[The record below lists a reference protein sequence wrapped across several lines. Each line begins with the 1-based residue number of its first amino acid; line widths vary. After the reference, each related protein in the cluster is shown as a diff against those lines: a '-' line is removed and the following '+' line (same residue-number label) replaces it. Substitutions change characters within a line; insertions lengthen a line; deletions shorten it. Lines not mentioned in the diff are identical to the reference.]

1 MPQKMNLSISVKQ
14 LGKKNP
20 LLQEK
25 SIALALENPV
35 ITTQKLIESIVDHQ
49 VQLFRSSS
57 FEFEDED
64 KIHLPKENYLPILT
78 DTGKVGFGALY
89 NHNKVDLAKAQENA
103 IQAFED
109 GLYAVFYG
117 DDQLETLTEE
127 IDLSQNK
134 PITFVRLTFLAGSYW

>member
-1 MPQKMNLSISVKQ
+1 MNISISVKQ
-14 LGKKNP
+14 LGKKHP

-25 SIALALENPV
+25 NIALAIENPV

-49 VQLFRSSS
+49 VQLFRASS

-78 DTGKVGFGALY
+78 DTGKVGFGAIY
-89 NHNKVDLAKAQENA
+89 NHNQVDLAKAQENA
-103 IQAFED
+103 IVAFED

-117 DDQLETLTEE
+117 DDQLETLSEE

-134 PITFVRLTFLAGSYW
+134 TLMFIRLTFLAGSYW

>member
-1 MPQKMNLSISVKQ
+1 MNISISVKQ
-14 LGKKNP
+14 LGKKHP

-25 SIALALENPV
+25 NIDLAVENPI
-35 ITTQKLIESIVDHQ
+35 ITTLKLIESIVDHQ

-89 NHNKVDLAKAQENA
+89 NHNQVDLAKAQENA
-103 IQAFED
+103 IVAFED
-109 GLYAVFYG
+109 GLYAIFYG
-117 DDQLETLTEE
+117 DDQLEMLTEQ

-134 PITFVRLTFLAGSYW
+134 SITFIRLTFLAGSYW

>member
-1 MPQKMNLSISVKQ
+1 MNISISVKQ
-14 LGKKNP
+14 LGKKHP

-25 SIALALENPV
+25 SIALDIENPV
-35 ITTQKLIESIVDHQ
+35 ISTQKLIESIVDYQ
-49 VQLFRSSS
+49 VQLFHSLS

-89 NHNKVDLAKAQENA
+89 NHNQVDLAKAQENA

-117 DDQLETLTEE
+117 DDQLETLTET

-134 PITFVRLTFLAGSYW
+134 NLTFIRLTFLAGSYW

>member
-1 MPQKMNLSISVKQ
+1 MNINISVKQ
-14 LGKKNP
+14 LGKKHP

-25 SIALALENPV
+25 NIDLAVENPI

-49 VQLFRSSS
+49 VQLFRSRS

-89 NHNKVDLAKAQENA
+89 NHNQVDLAKAQENA
-103 IQAFED
+103 IVAFED

-134 PITFVRLTFLAGSYW
+134 SITFIRLTFLAGSYW

>member
-1 MPQKMNLSISVKQ
+1 MNITISVKQ
-14 LGKKNP
+14 LGKKHP

-25 SIALALENPV
+25 SIALDIENPV
-35 ITTQKLIESIVDHQ
+35 ISTQKLIESIVDYQ
-49 VQLFRSSS
+49 VQLFHVSS

-89 NHNKVDLAKAQENA
+89 NHNKVDLTKAQENA
-103 IQAFED
+103 IVAFED
-109 GLYAVFYG
+109 SLYAVFYG

-134 PITFVRLTFLAGSYW
+134 SVTFIRLTFLAGSYW

>member
-1 MPQKMNLSISVKQ
+1 MNISISVKQ
-14 LGKKNP
+14 LGRKHP

-25 SIALALENPV
+25 SIDLSIENPV
-35 ITTQKLIESIVDHQ
+35 ITTQNLIEAVVDHQ
-49 VQLFRSSS
+49 VQLFHSSS

-64 KIHLPKENYLPILT
+64 KIHLPNENYLPILT

-103 IQAFED
+103 IVAFED

-117 DDQLETLTEE
+117 QDQLETLSEE

-134 PITFVRLTFLAGSYW
+134 TLMFIRLTFLAGSYW

>member
-1 MPQKMNLSISVKQ
+1 MNISISVKQ
-14 LGKKNP
+14 LGKKHP

-25 SIALALENPV
+25 NIDLAVDNPI

-49 VQLFRSSS
+49 VQLFRSAS

-89 NHNKVDLAKAQENA
+89 NHNQVDLAKAQENA
-103 IQAFED
+103 IVAFED

-117 DDQLETLTEE
+117 DDQLETLSEE

-134 PITFVRLTFLAGSYW
+134 SITFIRLTFLAGSYW

>member
-1 MPQKMNLSISVKQ
+1 MNISISVKQ
-14 LGKKNP
+14 LGKKHP

-25 SIALALENPV
+25 SIALSIENPV
-35 ITTQKLIESIVDHQ
+35 ITTQKLIESIVDYQ

-78 DTGKVGFGALY
+78 DTGKVGFGAIY
-89 NHNKVDLAKAQENA
+89 NHNQIDLAKAQENA
-103 IQAFED
+103 IVAFED

-117 DDQLETLTEE
+117 EEQLESLSEE
-127 IDLSQNK
+127 IDLAQNK
-134 PITFVRLTFLAGSYW
+134 AITFIRLTFLAGSYW

>member
-1 MPQKMNLSISVKQ
+1 MNISISVKQ
-14 LGKKNP
+14 LGKKHP

-25 SIALALENPV
+25 NIALAIENPV

-49 VQLFRSSS
+49 VQLFRSAS

-89 NHNKVDLAKAQENA
+89 NHNQVDLAKAQENA

-109 GLYAVFYG
+109 GLYAIFYG
-117 DDQLETLTEE
+117 DDQLETLTEQ

-134 PITFVRLTFLAGSYW
+134 NLTFIRLTFLAGSYW

>member
-1 MPQKMNLSISVKQ
+1 MNISISVKQ
-14 LGKKNP
+14 LGKKHP

-25 SIALALENPV
+25 SIALDIENPV

-49 VQLFRSSS
+49 VQLFRSAS

-89 NHNKVDLAKAQENA
+89 NHNQVDLAKAQENA
-103 IQAFED
+103 IVAFED

-117 DDQLETLTEE
+117 DDQLEMLTEQ

-134 PITFVRLTFLAGSYW
+134 NLTFIRLTFLAGSYW

>member
-1 MPQKMNLSISVKQ
+1 MNINISVKQ
-14 LGKKNP
+14 LGKKHP

-25 SIALALENPV
+25 NIDLAVENPI

-89 NHNKVDLAKAQENA
+89 NHNQVDLAKAQENA
-103 IQAFED
+103 IVAFED

-134 PITFVRLTFLAGSYW
+134 NLTFIRLTFLAGSYW

>member
-1 MPQKMNLSISVKQ
+1 MNISISVKQ
-14 LGKKNP
+14 LGKKHP

-25 SIALALENPV
+25 SIALDIENPV

-49 VQLFRSSS
+49 VQLFRSAS

-89 NHNKVDLAKAQENA
+89 NHNQVDLAKAQENA
-103 IQAFED
+103 IVAFED

-117 DDQLETLTEE
+117 DDQLETLSEE

-134 PITFVRLTFLAGSYW
+134 KLTFIRLTFLAGSYW

>member
-1 MPQKMNLSISVKQ
+1 MNISISVKQ
-14 LGKKNP
+14 LGKKHP
-20 LLQEK
+20 LLQGK
-25 SIALALENPV
+25 NIALAIENPF
-35 ITTQKLIESIVDHQ
+35 ISTQKLIESIVDYQ
-49 VQLFRSSS
+49 VQLFHASS

-103 IQAFED
+103 IVAFED
-109 GLYAVFYG
+109 GMYAVFYG

-127 IDLSQNK
+127 IDLSKNK
-134 PITFVRLTFLAGSYW
+134 AITFIRLTFLAGSYW

>member
-1 MPQKMNLSISVKQ
+1 MNISISVKQ
-14 LGKKNP
+14 LGKKHP

-25 SIALALENPV
+25 SIALDIENPV

-89 NHNKVDLAKAQENA
+89 NHNQVDLAKAQENA
-103 IQAFED
+103 IVAFED
-109 GLYAVFYG
+109 GMYAVFYG
-117 DDQLETLTEE
+117 DDQLETLTEQV
-127 IDLSQNK
+127 DLSQNK
-134 PITFVRLTFLAGSYW
+134 NLTFIRLTFLAGSYW

>member
-1 MPQKMNLSISVKQ
+1 MNISISVKQ
-14 LGKKNP
+14 LGKKHP

-25 SIALALENPV
+25 SIALDIENPV

-49 VQLFRSSS
+49 VQLFRSAS

-89 NHNKVDLAKAQENA
+89 NHNQVDLAKAQENA
-103 IQAFED
+103 IVAFED

-117 DDQLETLTEE
+117 DDQLETLSEE

-134 PITFVRLTFLAGSYW
+134 SITFIRLTFLAGSYW

>member
-1 MPQKMNLSISVKQ
+1 MNISISVKQ
-14 LGKKNP
+14 LGKKHP

-25 SIALALENPV
+25 NIALAIENPV

-49 VQLFRSSS
+49 VQLFRSAS

-89 NHNKVDLAKAQENA
+89 NHNQVDLAKAQENA

-109 GLYAVFYG
+109 GMYAVFYG
-117 DDQLETLTEE
+117 DDQLETLSEQ

-134 PITFVRLTFLAGSYW
+134 NLTFIRLTFLAGSYW

>member
-1 MPQKMNLSISVKQ
+1 MNISISVKQ
-14 LGKKNP
+14 LGKKHP

-25 SIALALENPV
+25 SIDLSIESPV
-35 ITTQKLIESIVDHQ
+35 ITTQNLIEAVVDHQ
-49 VQLFRSSS
+49 VQLFHSSS

-103 IQAFED
+103 IVAFED

-117 DDQLETLTEE
+117 EDQLETLSEE

-134 PITFVRLTFLAGSYW
+134 NLMFIRLTFLARSYW